1 MKNKDCIYS
10 EICNLECPNTCLR
23 YLEMRFLLNSS
34 GIPKSK
40 QKINKLIASP
50 LDYKAY
56 ETLSNIREN
65 ILDFTKHGRQLYI
78 YSDNCGNGKTTWS
91 IKLMLQYFN
100 EVWAG
105 NGFIERGL
113 FINVPVFITSL
124 KNNISNKDENLSKV
138 LELIPKVD
146 LVIWDDIATDYL
158 TPYEHGMLLSYIDQ
172 RNLSDKSNIFTG
184 NVKPDRLVSKVGER
198 LSSRIKSGILIEL
211 KGGDARNGSAPDFK

>member
-40 QKINKLIASP
+40 QRINKLIASP

-56 ETLSNIREN
+56 EALSNIREN
-65 ILDFTKHGRQLYI
+65 IVDFTKTGKQLYI

-105 NGFIERGL
+105 NGFIVRGL
-113 FINVPVFITSL
+113 FINVPMFIMSL
-124 KNNISNKDENLSKV
+124 KNNISNKDENLSKI

-146 LVIWDDIATDYL
+146 LVVWDDIATDYL

-184 NVKPDRLVSKVGER
+184 NVKPDMLVSKVGER

>member
-1 MKNKDCIYS
+1 
-10 EICNLECPNTCLR
+10 
-23 YLEMRFLLNSS
+23 
-34 GIPKSK
+34 
-40 QKINKLIASP
+40 
-50 LDYKAY
+50 
-56 ETLSNIREN
+56 
-65 ILDFTKHGRQLYI
+65 
-78 YSDNCGNGKTTWS
+78 
-91 IKLMLQYFN
+91 MLQYFN
-100 EVWAG
+100 EIWAG

>member
-1 MKNKDCIYS
+1 
-10 EICNLECPNTCLR
+10 
-23 YLEMRFLLNSS
+23 MRFLLNSS

-158 TPYEHGMLLSYIDQ
+158 TPYEHGSSALLIASSSDNNSPPTIVDNISPSAGIPPTELVNRYEYIYY
-172 RNLSDKSNIFTG
+172 G
-184 NVKPDRLVSKVGER
+184 
-198 LSSRIKSGILIEL
+198 SSW
-211 KGGDARNGSAPDFK
+211 FW

>member
-56 ETLSNIREN
+56 EALSNIREN
-65 ILDFTKHGRQLYI
+65 IVEFTKTGKQLYI

-100 EVWAG
+100 EVRAG
-105 NGFIERGL
+105 NGFIVRGL
-113 FINVPVFITSL
+113 FINVPMFITSL
-124 KNNISNKDENLSKV
+124 KNNISNKDENLSKI

-146 LVIWDDIATDYL
+146 LVVWDDIATDYL

-184 NVKPDRLVSKVGER
+184 NVKPDMLVSKVGER